1 MIQTKLNYNPATFP
15 GKDCSKQPSLTVP
28 DQTMSLRVILERYAK
43 GLPLV
48 GNPAQPIYTPEEDLE
63 SSLGVDLR
71 TLDLSEIKELKDSV
85 NQEVREIKGLSQRS
99 TRTTGLL
106 LSNGGHRRQFL
117 KRESSFSCYRS
128 NITNKPEYRTLE
140 PHASPL

>member
-85 NQEVREIKGLSQRS
+85 NQEVREIKERHKKHFDEKQKAKQKEDLRKEIEKEIEDSKQPPQPPA
-99 TRTTGLL
+99 
-106 LSNGGHRRQFL
+106 NQ
-117 KRESSFSCYRS
+117 
-128 NITNKPEYRTLE
+128 
-140 PHASPL
+140 